1 MVATF
6 NEYLENL
13 PNFRQPKE
21 EAPSGEDE
29 DQDEESE
36 DEVAQPQFNLYEKLK
51 AMYRRETLMMSPWC
65 ILHAEKGR

>member
-36 DEVAQPQFNLYEKLK
+36 DEVA
-51 AMYRRETLMMSPWC
+51 
-65 ILHAEKGR
+65 